1 MFASGPLVTPSLAMP
16 DRASLDADELFTRF
30 AAEFAPAQRALP
42 FMLARQ
48 ADRHGDRLLFRT
60 GETAWTFRQTREIA
74 AGMAA
79 RLAGA
84 GLRPGDRV
92 AIACG
97 NGPALMQIYLGCAWA
112 GIIAVPINIASRGA
126 QLEHLLCNC
135 GARLAVVDA
144 EFLGA
149 VVATRGCGAP
159 LDRWWI
165 VGEAATD
172 IPASFAA
179 AALPEPGEPIAA
191 HPAQPGDT
199 VA

>member
-1 MFASGPLVTPSLAMP
+1 MTPSLAKP
-16 DRASLDADELFTRF
+16 DRAPLDANESLTRF
-30 AAEFAPAQRALP
+30 AAEFAPAQRTLP

-60 GETAWTFRQTREIA
+60 GEAAWTFRQTREIA

-92 AIACG
+92 AIVCG

-112 GIIAVPINIASRGA
+112 GIIAVPINTASRGA
-126 QLEHLLCNC
+126 QLEHILCNC

-144 EFLGA
+144 EFLAA
-149 VVATRGCGAP
+149 VVATQGCGAP
-159 LDRWWI
+159 LDRLWI
-165 VGEAATD
+165 VG
-172 IPASFAA
+172 
-179 AALPEPGEPIAA
+179 
-191 HPAQPGDT
+191 
-199 VA
+199 